1 MASINKINRLN
12 RLKKEL
18 IKGFLRIY
26 FFFEVKFLKIKFL
39 TLSKNKNS
47 IKINKISILCPTKN
61 RALKFNRMIQS
72 LLSKTFLFE
81 RIELL
86 ICFDQNESE
95 LSNYNQIFTELKKK
109 KISIRKYFINLK
121 SHAKRNNYLA
131 KKCTGDLIFPIND
144 DMIFL
149 TKNWDKIID
158 YEFSKNSNLKPL
170 CLWINCDR
178 KYKNLDYSAFPII
191 NRAWYRTLNYIVPE
205 IFNFWYC
212 VMI

>member
-109 KISIRKYFINLK
+109 KFLLENIL
-121 SHAKRNNYLA
+121 
-131 KKCTGDLIFPIND
+131 LI
-144 DMIFL
+144 
-149 TKNWDKIID
+149 
-158 YEFSKNSNLKPL
+158 
-170 CLWINCDR
+170 
-178 KYKNLDYSAFPII
+178 
-191 NRAWYRTLNYIVPE
+191 
-205 IFNFWYC
+205 
-212 VMI
+212 